1 MRRFS
6 TFALLLGIVFFAQPL
21 RASTIMYRTD
31 AELIALSERVVHAR
45 AVAQRVARGGPDG
58 TTIYTVTTL
67 RVLED
72 FTAASGDEIEVWEL
86 GGTIGDEVLYV
97 GGAVTYVVGREY
109 LVCLERGPYGMRS
122 IAMHLCH
129 FPDVSERAGCR
140 WNRDRLGDRAKRL

>member
-6 TFALLLGIVFFAQPL
+6 TFAWLLGIVFFAQPL

-109 LVCLERGPYGMRS
+109 LVCLERGPMECAALPWAFRS
-122 IAMHLCH
+122 
-129 FPDVSERAGCR
+129 STCR
-140 WNRDRLGDRAKRL
+140 RELVPTRV